1 MKTGVWNDYAA
12 TGASGGSYGRSST
25 ADASATVWFTGTKI
39 AWVGM
44 KGTTPGIVDVYLDD
58 VKKATLDLYAPTA
71 QYQVTLWTS
80 DDLTSGTHHLELVRN
95 KDSLST
101 EFIVL
106 DAIDIWGGGPT
117 IAPPTITSL
126 SPSSGLTLGG
136 TSVTIKGTGFDSPD
150 TAVWFGGTKA
160 LSCTVD
166 SGTQITA
173 VTPASSA
180 GTVRVAVTTTWGG
193 STADTP
199 ADDFTYVDPGVP
211 TITGLSP
218 ATGLTLGGTS
228 VSISGSGFT
237 GTVGA
242 AAVTFGG
249 LDATSYTVNS
259 DTKITAT
266 APAHDAGTVRVQ
278 VIAPGGTTPDTAADD
293 YTYTVTPVTT
303 RVDVATTNP
312 TTTPGFTW
320 SGTWAAFTSSSAY
333 GGSYLRSSTAG
344 ASVLISFEGTKLDWI
359 SMKGTTGAKADI
371 YLDGSSTKA
380 ATIDLYASPA
390 VYQKNL
396 WSTGMLPD
404 GYHTV
409 RIVRNSGSVSGR
421 FITLDAVEVAGTL
434 LSTTRIEESSPA
446 AQTSFIW
453 NPVFSD
459 WQAMTYAAASGGS
472 YRWTDAVHASVTINF
487 TGMSIN
493 VIATRTSYLGNMT
506 ATLDGVAKTVNLYS
520 AALTYQK
527 TVYSSGFLP
536 PGKHTLVLA
545 WTGTKSL
552 SSTGFGIDIDRVD
565 LVGELR

>member
-1 MKTGVWNDYAA
+1 
-12 TGASGGSYGRSST
+12 
-25 ADASATVWFTGTKI
+25 
-39 AWVGM
+39 
-44 KGTTPGIVDVYLDD
+44 
-58 VKKATLDLYAPTA
+58 
-71 QYQVTLWTS
+71 
-80 DDLTSGTHHLELVRN
+80 LVRN
-95 KDSLST
+95 KQSLST

-106 DAIDIWGGGPT
+106 DTIDIWGGGPT

-136 TSVTIKGTGFDSPD
+136 TSVIIKGMGFDSPD
-150 TAVWFGGTKA
+150 TAVSFGDKNA

-173 VTPASSA
+173 VAPASAA
-180 GTVRVAVTTTWGG
+180 GRVRVTVSTTWGG
-193 STADTP
+193 SSADTP
-199 ADDFTYVDPGVP
+199 ADDYTYVDPGVP
-211 TITGLSP
+211 VITGLSP

-228 VSISGSGFT
+228 VIISGGGFT
-237 GTVGA
+237 GTVGT

-293 YTYTVTPVTT
+293 YTYTVAPVTT
-303 RVDVATTNP
+303 RVDVATTNA
-312 TTTPGFTW
+312 TTTPGFSW
-320 SGTWAAFTSSSAY
+320 SGTWAAYKSASAH

-344 ASVLISFEGTKLDWI
+344 ASVLISFKGTKLDWI
-359 SMKGTTGAKADI
+359 TMKGTTGAKADI
-371 YLDGSSTKA
+371 YVDGSSTKA
-380 ATIDLYASPA
+380 ATIDLHASPA
-390 VYQKNL
+390 VYQRNL
-396 WSTGMLPD
+396 WSTGTLPD

-409 RIVRNSGSVSGR
+409 KIVRNSGSVSGR
-421 FITLDAVEVAGTL
+421 FLTIDAVEVAGTL
-434 LSTTRIEESSPA
+434 VSTSRIEESSAA
-446 AQTSFIW
+446 AQTSFTW

-459 WQAMTYAAASGGS
+459 WPAMTYAAASGGG
-472 YRWTDAVHASVTINF
+472 YRWTDAAHASVTINF

-493 VIATRTSYLGNMT
+493 VIATTTSYLGNMT
-506 ATLDGVAKTVNLYS
+506 ATLDGVGKTVNLYS

-552 SSTGFGIDIDRVD
+552 SSTGLGIDIDRVD